1 MKRNVLIFGG
11 GGYNA
16 IQVYFALKDTV
27 RFQPILASSNDNH
40 SVFVDKNAII
50 NLPYDSDPGFIE
62 ALNACIENNNIE
74 FIIPTHDTA
83 AVTLMKNKEVINATI
98 VCSCYETTRICRY
111 KSRTY
116 EVLKDLDFV
125 PKLYKIADENIEFPV
140 FAKDD
145 IGQGGRNA
153 LKINSREEFR
163 NLDSDIEYVICE
175 YLPGEEITID
185 CFTDRHGKLRLIQPR
200 SRSRLLNGISARAYF
215 VELTDEIKQI
225 AEQIASRIKFRGYWF
240 IQCKKDVNGKYKL
253 MEISTRFAGT
263 FALTKNLDV
272 NLPLLA
278 VSDFADIDI
287 SIKPNTC
294 MVVSDKSYIDR
305 YHLDYNYERV
315 YIDFDDTLVFD
326 RKRYNTEAMR
336 FIYQC
341 LNEKKE
347 IVLITKHPVDI
358 RETMANIRMSE
369 KIFDSILEVP
379 IEEPKYLFMDN
390 SKPSI
395 FIDNA
400 FAERIAVKEHLG
412 IPTFDISNIECLI
425 DWRM

>member
-1 MKRNVLIFGG
+1 MKKNVLIFGG

-27 RFQPILASSNDNH
+27 RFQPILASSGDNH
-40 SVFVDKNAII
+40 STYVDRNAII
-50 NLPYDSDPGFIE
+50 DLPYDSDPGFIV
-62 ALNACIENNNIE
+62 ALNDCIKEKNIE

-83 AVTLMKNKEVINATI
+83 AVRLMENKDAINATI

-111 KSRTY
+111 KSLTY
-116 EVLKDLDFV
+116 ETLKGLDFL
-125 PKLYKIADENIEFPV
+125 PRLYRVSDENIRFPV

-153 LKINSREEFR
+153 LKIESREEFS
-163 NLDSDIEYVICE
+163 NLDDSIDYVICE

-185 CFTDRHGKLRLIQPR
+185 CFTDRHGNLKLIQPR

-215 VELTDEIKQI
+215 VELTDEIQDI
-225 AEQIASRIKFRGYWF
+225 VEQIASRIEFRGYWF
-240 IQCKKDVNGKYKL
+240 IQCKKDINGKYKL

-263 FALTKNLDV
+263 FALTKNLDI

-278 VSDFADIDI
+278 VCDFADMDI
-287 SIKPNTC
+287 AIAPNKC
-294 MVVSDKSYIDR
+294 EVVSDKCYIDR
-305 YHLDYNYERV
+305 YQLEYEYERV

-326 RKRYNTEAMR
+326 KKRYNTEAMR
-336 FIYQC
+336 FLYQC
-341 LNEKKE
+341 LNEGKE
-347 IVLITKHPVDI
+347 LVLITKHSADI
-358 RETMANIRMSE
+358 RETMKNIRLNE
-369 KIFDSILEVP
+369 NIFDCILEVP
-379 IEEPKYLFMDN
+379 IEKPKYLFMNND
-390 SKPSI
+390 KPSI

-400 FAERIAVKEHLG
+400 FAERIAVKETLG
-412 IPTFDISNIECLI
+412 IPTFDVANIECLI